1 MEKTIKYEKAVAE
14 LETIVVEMEAG
25 KLDLDELTT
34 KLKRAKQLI
43 TLCNDRLTKTD
54 AEIQKILT
62 AEK

>member
-14 LETIVVEMEAG
+14 LETIVAEMEAG

>member
-14 LETIVVEMEAG
+14 LETIVAEMEAG
-25 KLDLDELTT
+25 RLDLDELTT